1 MSNKYR
7 SPEEIKKAL
16 QKMLDRPESFDPAS
30 IVGEEDDSSNYSVE
44 NPEKPYSVPA
54 QIKAGVKKVTE
65 NKMDTPEV
73 EQETDD
79 SGEMKVQE
87 PSELYQAD
95 PEITRMMR
103 KLKAGESLQDE
114 SQSEVED
121 TIQDP
126 SSDSETR
133 KAALAKIK
141 QKYLG
146 R

>member
-30 IVGEEDDSSNYSVE
+30 VVGEKEMSNYSIE

-54 QIKAGVKKVTE
+54 QIKAGVRKVTE
-65 NKMDTPEV
+65 NKMDDPEV

-87 PSELYQAD
+87 PKQLYHAD
-95 PEITRMMR
+95 PEITRMIR

-141 QKYLG
+141 KKYLG